1 MLNMLE
7 HVTLHHMAS
16 GYHEKPEEKWLTRTR
31 ENVKITLNFDET
43 GRGLIVLGSA
53 KFRYI

>member
-1 MLNMLE
+1 MLDMLK
-7 HVTLHHMAS
+7 HVSLHHMAS